1 MGAEKANS
9 GAGGAVGGDPA
20 GTTFALHPLTL
31 RFHPALERQFWE
43 AQRPALLWALRV
55 TFLFAALGLLV
66 TAPFSR
72 AIYPQGWSVP
82 FWAVQLGRA
91 ALPAI
96 LLALTF
102 ARPFTTA
109 ALVRLAVAGYLVSGL
124 DLASRLATEGAGP
137 GGGGA
142 YAMFALLT
150 LFALH
155 TLTRLPF
162 VAATPLAA
170 VYVALWVAVMRAVP
184 GTEPGDVAIYTLF
197 LLLGWAVAAG
207 AGYLL
212 ERTSKQ
218 AWAQTQLAERLLLN
232 ILPAPIAERLKREP
246 GVIADAF
253 DEVTVLFVDIAGFT
267 PLSARVP
274 PQEMV
279 RWLNQVFAAFDR
291 LAERHGL
298 EKIRTIGDS
307 YLVVGGVPLP
317 RPDHA
322 EAVAELALDLLEVVA
337 GIATPLGEPLRVRVG
352 VNTGPAIAAVMGV
365 RKVIYDV
372 YGDAVN
378 TASRMESHGVP
389 GAIQVTEAVYARLR
403 DRYTFAERGEIEV
416 KGKGQLR
423 TYVLTGRRVNGATG
437 ADGARGAS
445 WTVTAGGVPEPPR
458 RQEHQGRQVP
468 GWPGDG

>member
-1 MGAEKANS
+1 MGAEKAS
-9 GAGGAVGGDPA
+9 SRAEAAVGGDPT

-43 AQRPALLWALRV
+43 AQRPALLWALRL
-55 TFLFAALGLLV
+55 TFLFATLGLLV
-66 TAPFSR
+66 TAPLSR
-72 AIYPQGWSVP
+72 ATYPQASSVP
-82 FWAVQLGRA
+82 FWAVPLGRA
-91 ALPAI
+91 ALPAT

-102 ARPFTTA
+102 ARPFTA
-109 ALVRLAVAGYLVSGL
+109 AAGLIRLAVAGYLVSGL
-124 DLASRLATEGAGP
+124 ALAARLATEGVGP

-170 VYVALWVAVMRAVP
+170 VYVGLWVAVMRTVP
-184 GTEPGDVAIYTLF
+184 GTEPGVVAMYTVF

-218 AWAQTQLAERLLLN
+218 AWAQAQLAERLLLN

-246 GVIADAF
+246 GVIADAC
-253 DEVTVLFVDIAGFT
+253 EEITVLFADIVGFT
-267 PLSARVP
+267 ALTARVP
-274 PQEMV
+274 PEEMV
-279 RWLNQVFAAFDR
+279 RWLNEVFSAFDR

-307 YLVVGGVPLP
+307 YMAACGVPLP

-322 EAVAELALDLLEVVA
+322 EAVAEMALDLLAVVA
-337 GIATPLGEPLRVRVG
+337 SIATPLGEPLRVRVG

-365 RKVIYDV
+365 RKFIYDV

-378 TASRMESHGVP
+378 TASRMESQGVP

-416 KGKGQLR
+416 KGKGRLR
-423 TYVLTGRRVNGATG
+423 TFVLTGRRVDG
-437 ADGARGAS
+437 ADGVDGAS
-445 WTVTAGGVPEPPR
+445 GASQTVTARGEREPL
-458 RQEHQGRQVP
+458 
-468 GWPGDG
+468 